1 MGLHGVPDH
10 RRTPRARVTAVSP
23 APKPRASVRRLG
35 LAVVVVFSVVL
46 ALTLAEV
53 VLRATLR
60 RALTTRTHRY
70 MTSDPVLH
78 HRARPGVSA
87 IVAGTSFSTSSLGLR
102 DREYASP
109 KPPSVVRLLMLGDS
123 FTEGGGLVLE
133 QTVTKRVETALNARG
148 CGAYEVV
155 NAGVASYSP
164 ILEYL
169 LLQRLLPALQPDIVV
184 LNFDMTDVHDDAVR
198 TATAT
203 LDTSGLPVAVTGDP
217 IRETAVLLPPP
228 PRWLGP
234 LGPPLNG
241 SALYQ
246 AFRKS
251 DAGQWL
257 LGPLKTSPEQLEA
270 YGLTGDPQRDPLA
283 ITRDAEFPGL
293 ERAWALTER
302 YLVGIR
308 DLARQRGAGFVLVV
322 YPHAHQVSPDESP
335 VGRRQL
341 GAGAGLYT
349 SERPFARL
357 ETLGRREGF
366 PVINLLTNFRTARA
380 AGPLFRHDDIHHT
393 PAGAAVFADG
403 ILSGLLSMGVLP
415 PCRK

>member
-1 MGLHGVPDH
+1 M
-10 RRTPRARVTAVSP
+10 RRFALATVLVLSVT
-23 APKPRASVRRLG
+23 
-35 LAVVVVFSVVL
+35 L
-46 ALTLAEV
+46 ALILAEV
-53 VLRATLR
+53 VLRAAAGRSL
-60 RALTTRTHRY
+60 ASRTHRY

-87 IVAGTSFSTSSLGLR
+87 IVAGTPFDTNSLGLR

-109 KPPSVVRLLMLGDS
+109 KPPSVLRVLMLGDS
-123 FTEGGGLVLE
+123 FTEGGGLVIE
-133 QTVTKRVETALNARG
+133 QTVPKRVEKALNARG

-169 LLQRLLPALQPDIVV
+169 LLQRLLPVLQPDLVV
-184 LNFDMTDVHDDAVR
+184 LNFDMTDVHDDLVR
-198 TATAT
+198 TTTAT
-203 LDTSGLPVAVTGDP
+203 LDGRGLPVAVPSDS
-217 IRETAVLLPPP
+217 IRESAVLLPPP

-234 LGPPLNG
+234 LGSGLNG
-241 SALYQ
+241 LALYQ

-251 DAGQWL
+251 GAGRWL
-257 LGPLKTSPEQLEA
+257 LGPVKTSPEQLEA
-270 YGLTGDPQRDPLA
+270 YGLIGDARRDPVA
-283 ITRDAEFPGL
+283 ITRDAEFRGL
-293 ERAWALTER
+293 EHAWALTER

-308 DLARQRGAGFVLVV
+308 DLVRTSGVAFVLVV
-322 YPHAHQVSPDESP
+322 YPHAHQVSAVESP

-349 SERPFARL
+349 SERPFLRL
-357 ETLGRREGF
+357 EGLGRREGF
-366 PVINLLTNFRTARA
+366 PVINLLASFRARTTD
-380 AGPLFRHDDIHHT
+380 GPLFRRHDMHHT

-403 ILSGLLSMGVLP
+403 VLSGLLSADVLR